1 MRIEELKKGFW
12 GFQKDGVFRF
22 IAQQEEGF
30 AQKLAEKDAQM
41 ERRSQQ
47 DQERIQRLE
56 EENRKL
62 QAELERFQKQQDL
75 IAQAILDARASADA
89 LKAES
94 QAQEAA
100 ARETVRLTLDREMRE
115 MERYRENIAALRE
128 ALHAMTKEL
137 DRKADQA
144 EEQVKEVY
152 AAAPMHNLTLFQ

>member
-22 IAQQEEGF
+22 IAQQEEAF

-56 EENRKL
+56 EENRQL

-75 IAQAILDARASADA
+75 IAQAILDARTCTPRSITTP
-89 LKAES
+89 
-94 QAQEAA
+94 
-100 ARETVRLTLDREMRE
+100 R
-115 MERYRENIAALRE
+115 
-128 ALHAMTKEL
+128 
-137 DRKADQA
+137 
-144 EEQVKEVY
+144 
-152 AAAPMHNLTLFQ
+152 AAPTRGPSPIFSGPSPRSTATTCATSAPGRRTCGRSWRKTSRWT

>member
-22 IAQQEEGF
+22 IAQQEEAF

-47 DQERIQRLE
+47 DQERIQRL
-56 EENRKL
+56 ENRKL

>member
-22 IAQQEEGF
+22 IAQQEEAF

-56 EENRKL
+56 EENRQL

-100 ARETVRLTLDREMRE
+100 ARETVHLTLDREMRE
-115 MERYRENIAALRE
+115 MEHYRENIAALRE

-152 AAAPMHNLTLFQ
+152 AAAPVHNLTLFQ

>member
-12 GFQKDGVFRF
+12 GFRRTGCSDSSPSKRRPSP
-22 IAQQEEGF
+22 
-30 AQKLAEKDAQM
+30 QKLAEKDAQM

-56 EENRKL
+56 RGEP
-62 QAELERFQKQQDL
+62 A
-75 IAQAILDARASADA
+75 ASGGAGALPEAAGPDRPGHSGRPGQRRR

-152 AAAPMHNLTLFQ
+152 AAAPIHNLTLFQ